1 VNGTPKNVPKVEESQ
16 TQKKSGTAKMANEL
30 MNLEGVKKDKPLER
44 GEKSSKT
51 RISSAKER
59 KSSQARPIS
68 AKPQD
73 KLSKKSASGCPKPE
87 SKTLKIFD

>member
-1 VNGTPKNVPKVEESQ
+1 
-16 TQKKSGTAKMANEL
+16 MANEL

-44 GEKSSKT
+44 GDKSSKT